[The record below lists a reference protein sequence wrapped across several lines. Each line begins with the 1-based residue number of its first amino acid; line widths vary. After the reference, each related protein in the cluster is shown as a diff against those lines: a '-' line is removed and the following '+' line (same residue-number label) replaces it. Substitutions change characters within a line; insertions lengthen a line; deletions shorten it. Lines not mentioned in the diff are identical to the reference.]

1 MSDGRFAFIDIGTN
15 TILCLIADLM
25 EDDRFRVVDDLAE
38 ITGLGRGVDRT
49 GRIGAEGEQRSL
61 EALRRYLERCQS
73 LNVQAVMAVGTSAL
87 RDAQN
92 SAEVQARF
100 QTELGSAVRVISGE
114 EEAAY
119 SFLAVRSGL
128 DLAGRELLA
137 IDIGGGSTELIR
149 GNDGGVLQA
158 VSLNLGSVRLT
169 EQFLH
174 SDPVRSEECE
184 KMIRVID
191 QELAG
196 LENQWQTHNSALTLV
211 GIAGTFTTLA
221 AVEKKLLRYSHS
233 EVHGSALT
241 LGEVRR
247 QVELFRSRTIAARKR
262 IAGLEPKRADVILA
276 GACLIE
282 RIMTLIHAEQVLVSD
297 QGVRYG
303 MLYEMLR
310 QRKNC

>member
-1 MSDGRFAFIDIGTN
+1 MSHGRFAFIDIGTN
-15 TILCLIADLM
+15 TILCLIADLK
-25 EDDRFRVVDDLAE
+25 EDHRFRVVDDLAE
-38 ITGLGRGVDRT
+38 ITRLGRGVDRT

-61 EALRRYLERCQS
+61 EVLRRYLKRCKS
-73 LNVQAVMAVGTSAL
+73 LNVEGVMAVGTSAL

-92 SAEVQARF
+92 SAEVQARI
-100 QTELGSAVRVISGE
+100 QTELGLVVRVISGE

-128 DLAGRELLA
+128 HLPGREVLV
-137 IDIGGGSTELIR
+137 IDIGGGSTEFIR
-149 GNDGGVLQA
+149 GNDAGVLQA

-174 SDPVRSEECE
+174 SDPVRGEECE

-196 LENQWQTHNSALTLV
+196 LVNQWQTHNSALTLV

-233 EVHGSALT
+233 EFHGRALT
-241 LGEVRR
+241 VAEVRR
-247 QVELFRSRTIAARKR
+247 QVELFRSRTIAARKA
-262 IAGLEPKRADVILA
+262 IPGLEPKRADVILA

-282 RIMTLIHAEQVLVSD
+282 RIMTLIDAEQVVVSD

-303 MLYEMLR
+303 LLHERLR